1 MVIPLMKQA
10 ADEPGTD
17 EQAALHCAAVW
28 ADGAACAVEARR
40 ALQAFLAHV
49 PCTGR
54 TPVPAPLAIDAQL
67 VVSELVT
74 NAIRHAPGPCGMLLR
89 LSDEGLAISVWDTSA
104 EQPVVRKRDGQRF
117 GGHGMHVV
125 HAVSAEVAVAPFG
138 TGKQI
143 TACLRPAPDLA
154 PDAGTVTLTDT
165 GPAAWQPPPRD
176 LPSAGVTT
184 R

>member
-17 EQAALHCAAVW
+17 EQATLRCGTVW
-28 ADGAACAVEARR
+28 ADGAARAVEARR

-54 TPVPAPLAIDAQL
+54 TPVPPALAIDAEL

-74 NAIRHAPGPCGMLLR
+74 NAIRHAPGPCGMILL
-89 LSDEGLAISVWDTSA
+89 LSGDGLAITVWDTSP
-104 EQPVVRKRDGQRF
+104 EQPVVRERDGQRF

-125 HAVSAEVAVAPFG
+125 HTVSTEVAVASLG
-138 TGKQI
+138 AGKQI
-143 TACLRPAPDLA
+143 TAHLRTA
-154 PDAGTVTLTDT
+154 PDAA
-165 GPAAWQPPPRD
+165 PAAD
-176 LPSAGVTT
+176 LDAW

>member
-10 ADEPGTD
+10 EDEPGAD
-17 EQAALHCAAVW
+17 EQTGLRYGAFW

-40 ALQAFLAHV
+40 ALQALLAHV

-54 TPVPAPLAIDAQL
+54 TPVPAPLAIDAEL

-74 NAIRHAPGPCGMLLR
+74 NAIRHAPGPCGMILR
-89 LSDEGLAISVWDTSA
+89 LSGDGLAITVWDTST

-125 HAVSAEVAVAPFG
+125 HTVSSEVAVTSLG
-138 TGKQI
+138 NGKQI
-143 TACLRPAPDLA
+143 TAYLRPALSA
-154 PDAGTVTLTDT
+154 TS
-165 GPAAWQPPPRD
+165 AA
-176 LPSAGVTT
+176 
-184 R
+184 

>member
-17 EQAALHCAAVW
+17 EQAGLRCGAVW

-40 ALQAFLAHV
+40 ALRAFLAYV

-54 TPVPAPLAIDAQL
+54 TPVPAPLAIDAEL

-74 NAIRHAPGPCGMLLR
+74 NAIRHAPGPCGMVLR
-89 LSDEGLAISVWDTSA
+89 LSDEGLAITVWDTSA
-104 EQPVVRKRDGQRF
+104 EQPVVKERDGQRF

-125 HAVSAEVAVAPFG
+125 HTVSADVAVAPLG
-138 TGKQI
+138 AGKQI
-143 TACLRPAPDLA
+143 TAYLRTAPDVA
-154 PDAGTVTLTDT
+154 PDVGTVAVTDAT
-165 GPAAWQPPPRD
+165 PAA
-176 LPSAGVTT
+176 
-184 R
+184 

>member
-17 EQAALHCAAVW
+17 EQAALRCGAVW

-40 ALQAFLAHV
+40 ALQAFLAYV

-54 TPVPAPLAIDAQL
+54 TPVPAPLAIDAEL

-74 NAIRHAPGPCGMLLR
+74 NAIRHAPGPCGMILR
-89 LSDEGLAISVWDTSA
+89 LSAAGLAITVWDTSA

-125 HAVSAEVAVAPFG
+125 HTVSTEVAVAPLG

-143 TACLRPAPDLA
+143 TAHLRTAPDVA
-154 PDAGTVTLTDT
+154 PDADNVALTDAN
-165 GPAAWQPPPRD
+165 PAA
-176 LPSAGVTT
+176 
-184 R
+184 

>member
-17 EQAALHCAAVW
+17 EPAALRCGAVW

-40 ALQAFLAHV
+40 ALQAFLAYV

-54 TPVPAPLAIDAQL
+54 TSVPAPLAIDAEL

-74 NAIRHAPGPCGMLLR
+74 NAIRHAPGPCGMILR
-89 LSDEGLAISVWDTSA
+89 LSDEALAITVWDTSA
-104 EQPVVRKRDGQRF
+104 ERPVVKERDGQRF

-125 HAVSAEVAVAPFG
+125 HTVSADVAVAPLG
-138 TGKQI
+138 AGKQI
-143 TACLRPAPDLA
+143 TAYLRTAPDVA
-154 PDAGTVTLTDT
+154 PDVARDFGTVAVADAN
-165 GPAAWQPPPRD
+165 PAA
-176 LPSAGVTT
+176 
-184 R
+184 

>member
-17 EQAALHCAAVW
+17 EQATLRCGAAW

-54 TPVPAPLAIDAQL
+54 PPVPAPLAIDAEL

-74 NAIRHAPGPCGMLLR
+74 NAIRHAPGPCGMILR
-89 LSDEGLAISVWDTSA
+89 LSDDGLAITVWDTSA

-125 HAVSAEVAVAPFG
+125 HTVSAEVAVASLG
-138 TGKQI
+138 VGKQI
-143 TACLRPAPDLA
+143 TAYLHTA
-154 PDAGTVTLTDT
+154 PDAAPDADPLALTDAN
-165 GPAAWQPPPRD
+165 PAA
-176 LPSAGVTT
+176 
-184 R
+184 

>member
-17 EQAALHCAAVW
+17 EQAALRCGAVW

-40 ALQAFLAHV
+40 ALQAFLAYV

-54 TPVPAPLAIDAQL
+54 RPVPAPLAIDAEL

-74 NAIRHAPGPCGMLLR
+74 NAIRHAPGACGMILQ
-89 LSDEGLAISVWDTSA
+89 LSDDGLAITVWDTSA
-104 EQPVVRKRDGQRF
+104 ELPVVRKRDGQRF

-125 HAVSAEVAVAPFG
+125 HTVSADVAVAPLG

-143 TACLRPAPDLA
+143 TAYLRTAPDVA
-154 PDAGTVTLTDT
+154 PDVDTVAMTDT
-165 GPAAWQPPPRD
+165 HPVA
-176 LPSAGVTT
+176 
-184 R
+184 

>member
-10 ADEPGTD
+10 ADEPGAD
-17 EQAALHCAAVW
+17 EQAALRCGAVW

-54 TPVPAPLAIDAQL
+54 TPVPAPLAIDAEL

-74 NAIRHAPGPCGMLLR
+74 NAIRHAPGPCGMILQ
-89 LSDEGLAISVWDTSA
+89 LSGDGLAITVWDTST

-125 HAVSAEVAVAPFG
+125 HAVSSEVSVASLG
-138 TGKQI
+138 HGKQI
-143 TACLRPAPDLA
+143 TACLRPVPDDDPGPKA
-154 PDAGTVTLTDT
+154 AAVT
-165 GPAAWQPPPRD
+165 AA
-176 LPSAGVTT
+176 
-184 R
+184 

>member
-17 EQAALHCAAVW
+17 AALRCGAVW

-49 PCTGR
+49 PCAGR
-54 TPVPAPLAIDAQL
+54 TPVPAPVAIDAEL

-74 NAIRHAPGPCGMLLR
+74 NAIRHAPGPCGMILQ
-89 LSDEGLAISVWDTSA
+89 LSDGGLAITVWDTSA

-125 HAVSAEVAVAPFG
+125 HTVSADVAVAPLG
-138 TGKQI
+138 AGKQI
-143 TACLRPAPDLA
+143 TAYLRTDPDVCSVGDTVGA
-154 PDAGTVTLTDT
+154 DGGTVVVTDAN
-165 GPAAWQPPPRD
+165 PAA
-176 LPSAGVTT
+176 
-184 R
+184 

>member
-17 EQAALHCAAVW
+17 EQATLRCGAVW
-28 ADGAACAVEARR
+28 AGGAACAVEARR
-40 ALQAFLAHV
+40 ALQAFLAYV

-54 TPVPAPLAIDAQL
+54 TPVPAPLAIDAEL

-74 NAIRHAPGPCGMLLR
+74 NAIRHAPGPCGMILR
-89 LSDEGLAISVWDTSA
+89 LSDEGLAITVWDTSA

-125 HAVSAEVAVAPFG
+125 HTVSAEVAVAPLG

-143 TACLRPAPDLA
+143 TAYLCTAPDLA
-154 PDAGTVTLTDT
+154 PDADADAVALTDAN
-165 GPAAWQPPPRD
+165 PAA
-176 LPSAGVTT
+176 
-184 R
+184 

>member
-17 EQAALHCAAVW
+17 EHAPLRYGAVW

-40 ALQAFLAHV
+40 ALRALLAHA

-54 TPVPAPLAIDAQL
+54 TPVPALLAIDAEL

-74 NAIRHAPGPCGMLLR
+74 NAIRHAPGPCGMFLR
-89 LSDEGLAISVWDTSA
+89 LSDDGLAITVWDTSA

-125 HAVSAEVAVAPFG
+125 HTVSTQVAVASLG
-138 TGKQI
+138 IGIGIGKQI
-143 TACLRPAPDLA
+143 TAYLSTAPDVA
-154 PDAGTVTLTDT
+154 PDVGAL
-165 GPAAWQPPPRD
+165 R
-176 LPSAGVTT
+176 
-184 R
+184 

>member
-17 EQAALHCAAVW
+17 ERAALRCGAVW

-40 ALQAFLAHV
+40 ALQAFLAYV

-54 TPVPAPLAIDAQL
+54 TPVPAPLAIDAEL

-74 NAIRHAPGPCGMLLR
+74 NAIRHAPGPCGMILR
-89 LSDEGLAISVWDTSA
+89 LSDEGLAITVWDTSA
-104 EQPVVRKRDGQRF
+104 EQPVVKERDGQRF

-125 HAVSAEVAVAPFG
+125 HTVSADVAVAPLG
-138 TGKQI
+138 AGKQI
-143 TACLRPAPDLA
+143 TACLRTAPDIA
-154 PDAGTVTLTDT
+154 PDVGTVAVTDAN
-165 GPAAWQPPPRD
+165 PAA
-176 LPSAGVTT
+176 
-184 R
+184 

>member
-1 MVIPLMKQA
+1 MKQA

-17 EQAALHCAAVW
+17 EQATLRCGTVW

-54 TPVPAPLAIDAQL
+54 TPVPAALAIDAEL

-74 NAIRHAPGPCGMLLR
+74 NAIRHAPGPCGMILL
-89 LSDEGLAISVWDTSA
+89 LSGDGLAITVWDTSP
-104 EQPVVRKRDGQRF
+104 ERPVVRERDGQRF

-125 HAVSAEVAVAPFG
+125 HTVSTEVTVASLG

-143 TACLRPAPDLA
+143 TAYLRTA
-154 PDAGTVTLTDT
+154 PDAA
-165 GPAAWQPPPRD
+165 PAAD
-176 LPSAGVTT
+176 LDAW